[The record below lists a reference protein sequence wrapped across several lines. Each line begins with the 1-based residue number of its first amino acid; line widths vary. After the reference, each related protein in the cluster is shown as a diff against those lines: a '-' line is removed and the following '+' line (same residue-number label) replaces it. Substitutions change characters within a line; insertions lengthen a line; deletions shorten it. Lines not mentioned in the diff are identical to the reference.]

1 MGKTIAQTLIE
12 EGKEKGIQQGLQEGL
27 QKGLQRG
34 LQKGLLQGM
43 RQLLLETLEMKFEAI
58 PKELIKIINSIKNT
72 ETLRIL
78 HHHAMKCN
86 TIDDFRENMRTI
98 IKK

>member
-1 MGKTIAQTLIE
+1 MPSRREEVRKMGKTIAQALIE
-12 EGKEKGIQQGLQEGL
+12 EGKEAGL

-34 LQKGLLQGM
+34 LLQGM
-43 RQLLLETLEMKFEAI
+43 CPLLLETLEVKFEAV
-58 PKELIKIINSIKNT
+58 PKELIKTINSIKNT

-78 HHHAMKCN
+78 HHHTMKCN
-86 TIDDFRENMRTI
+86 TIDDFKENMRTI